1 MATCVSDEVREVLAA
16 ADAGALFGPNRK
28 RAQIRYRRLAR
39 MVHPDMG
46 GSEEAMAR
54 LNVLWDEYN
63 GRKPDSGRSLPEVMR
78 NDRYAVFSEGEH
90 WLVAD
95 RGHDL
100 SLITGQSH
108 KGVGRAIEG
117 SPVRMLAWRRRK
129 VIAQPDGMHAAYVC
143 DVPASVRTAFA
154 LQGIASHLPGRVM
167 HPADLAWVTKRVLF
181 LEAALARCD
190 AHMSHPIEDL
200 ALAPDTHML
209 CVIAPWDVVSG
220 TAPRALVQEWR
231 DCVEPCM
238 QEDYQS
244 RRIRQFLRGS
254 VMDRVTDPMAL
265 FDEFDELLFE
275 LFGKPRFHAM
285 DFTL

>member
-16 ADAGALFGPNRK
+16 ADAGAFFGPNKK

-63 GRKPDSGRSLPEVMR
+63 GRKPDRGRSLSEVMR

-95 RGHDL
+95 R
-100 SLITGQSH
+100 
-108 KGVGRAIEG
+108 RARSCAACPDDGEMARIIDG
-117 SPVRMLAWRRRK
+117 SPVCMMGVRESK
-129 VIAQPDGMHAAYVC
+129 VILQPDGPHAAYVC
-143 DVPASVRTAFA
+143 DVPDVMRTAFM
-154 LQGIASHLPGRVM
+154 LQGIASHLPGGVM
-167 HPADLAWVTKRVLF
+167 HPADLAWVTKRILF

-190 AHMSHPIEDL
+190 AHLSHPIEDL
-200 ALAPDTHML
+200 ALAPETHML
-209 CVIAPWDVVSG
+209 CVMAPWDVVSG

-231 DCVEPCM
+231 DCVEPCV
-238 QEDYQS
+238 QSDYQS
-244 RRIRQFLRGS
+244 RRIGQFLRGS

-265 FDEFDELLFE
+265 FAEFDDLLLE

>member
-16 ADAGALFGPNRK
+16 SDARAFFGPNKK

-54 LNVLWDEYN
+54 LNVLWDEY
-63 GRKPDSGRSLPEVMR
+63 RSGRTPTASLSEVMR

-100 SLITGQSH
+100 SLNTGQSYE
-108 KGVGRAIEG
+108 GVGRAIEG
-117 SPVRMLAWRRRK
+117 SPVCMLAWRRRK

-167 HPADLAWVTKRVLF
+167 HPADLAWVTKRILF
-181 LEAALARCD
+181 LDAVLAQCD

-200 ALAPDTHML
+200 ALAPETHML
-209 CVIAPWDVVSG
+209 CVMAPWDVVSG

-238 QEDYQS
+238 QEDHQS
-244 RRIRQFLRGS
+244 RRIRLFLRGS

-275 LFGKPRFHAM
+275 LFGKPRFHVM
-285 DFTL
+285 EFTL